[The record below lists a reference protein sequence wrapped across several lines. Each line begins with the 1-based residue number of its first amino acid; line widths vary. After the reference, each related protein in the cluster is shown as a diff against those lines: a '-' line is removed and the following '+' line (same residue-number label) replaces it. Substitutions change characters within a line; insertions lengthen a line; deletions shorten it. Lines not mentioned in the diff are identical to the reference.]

1 MLPRGDLNKD
11 RYNRIILHLFRKHY
25 AEGSDEVIFHRDE
38 IVPAAEAEGVRSPRN
53 LGDLIYYFR
62 FRQPLP
68 AEITQKAPPGQQWII
83 RSGGP
88 SLYKLVLITPTFEI
102 TPNPQ
107 KLVIKIPDAT
117 PGIIARYAFSDEQ
130 ALLAKLR
137 YNRLIDIFTGLSCYS
152 LQNHLRTTVKGIG
165 QVETD
170 EVYVALDSRGA
181 HYVIPVQ
188 AKGGRDSQSIV
199 QIEHDM
205 AMCKQKFKGLV
216 CRLIAAQFVAENH
229 IAMFDFIEIEDE
241 IKLVNEQH
249 YRLVLPG
256 EISPEDLRTYL
267 QISRTTSDGR

>member
-1 MLPRGDLNKD
+1 MPPQDNQNAD
-11 RYNRIILHLFRKHY
+11 RYNKIILHLFRKHY
-25 AEGSDEVIFHRDE
+25 VEGAVEVHFQRNE
-38 IVPAAEAEGVRSPRN
+38 ITPAAQAEGVEPPKN

-68 AEITQKAPPGQQWII
+68 EEITQKAPPGQQWII

-88 SLYKLVLITPTFEI
+88 SRYKLVLITPAFDI
-102 TPNPQ
+102 VPNPQ
-107 KLVIKIPDAT
+107 KLAIKIPDAT
-117 PGIIARYAFSDEQ
+117 PGMIARYAFSDEQ

-137 YNRLIDIFTGLSCYS
+137 YNRLIDIFTGLACYS

-170 EVYVALDSRGA
+170 EVYVALDSRGV

-199 QIEHDM
+199 QIEHDV
-205 AMCKQKFKGLV
+205 AMCKQKFKGLA
-216 CRLIAAQFVAENH
+216 CRPIAAQFVAENH
-229 IAMFDFIEIEDE
+229 IAMFDFIEIDDQ
-241 IKLVNEQH
+241 IKLVSEQH

-256 EISPEDLRTYL
+256 EITPDELQKYL
-267 QISRTTSDGR
+267 QLSRATSGR